1 MPLSVRD
8 SLPNS
13 QVLAASSAMKPPLN
27 PGIFQ
32 YLKILYFFPV
42 ERNSEHHFF
51 KNWPRVEKRLLEMQN
66 LIRITSD
73 DQEYLRSICDEF
85 EEKLDFCRSLITW
98 VRGALSEADRGVQIA
113 DQIAQLGQD
122 ESGTG
127 STADIAD
134 PVTDE
139 GNAYRLW
146 VSSFPEVASGRVTL
160 DLEEQMLRLAGPE
173 FGLDWEKEY
182 KCSSEYEYADDPEAV
197 TMADGE

>member
-13 QVLAASSAMKPPLN
+13 QVLAVSSAMKPPLN

-32 YLKILYFFPV
+32 YLKILYVFPV

-51 KNWPRVEKRLLEMQN
+51 KNWLRVENRILEIQN
-66 LIRITSD
+66 LISITSE
-73 DQEYLRSICDEF
+73 DQAYLRSVCDEF
-85 EEKLDFCRSLITW
+85 EEKLDFCRSLINW
-98 VRGALSEADRGVQIA
+98 MRRALSEVDRSVQIA
-113 DQIAQLGQD
+113 DQIAQLDQD
-122 ESGTG
+122 ESRTG
-127 STADIAD
+127 SAADIAD

-160 DLEEQMLRLAGPE
+160 DLAEQMLRLAGPE
-173 FGLDWEKEY
+173 FGLDWKKEY

-197 TMADGE
+197 TRADGA